1 MMSVRE
7 EQENHNLTQ
16 AVINVFQDFFSC
28 VINMKGYHPLAV
40 SNPLESYDTSW
51 PSFFCLSIR

>member
-28 VINMKGYHPLAV
+28 VINMKG
-40 SNPLESYDTSW
+40 SSTR
-51 PSFFCLSIR
+51 CLKSTGVI